1 MILITRG
8 LSFEAGVNY
17 VVINCREFPRVSIA
31 LQRDS
36 TVFYGFIS
44 WSDCNI
50 FSCLVISECQYF
62 FLNCFLIGGSVF
74 FFVDYKLWGE
84 QLKSSSCTEWL
95 LTLFTPR
102 KAFQAFSKNP
112 NLIIL
117 GDDMA
122 RRLPIFSL
130 LVNHEDSGRIVHHN
144 FISVLLNDLY
154 GIHARGGCAC
164 AGPYAQVGESAFI
177 WVPKRQISAKSQI
190 LVYPGVSDAWN
201 LTTRK

>member
-1 MILITRG
+1 MHEEFLFYLRLWELTTLKRERKNFAGNLIFFCYRFASLLYMILITRG

-74 FFVDYKLWGE
+74 VLVII
-84 QLKSSSCTEWL
+84 
-95 LTLFTPR
+95 
-102 KAFQAFSKNP
+102 
-112 NLIIL
+112 NLE
-117 GDDMA
+117 
-122 RRLPIFSL
+122 
-130 LVNHEDSGRIVHHN
+130 VNN
-144 FISVLLNDLY
+144 
-154 GIHARGGCAC
+154 
-164 AGPYAQVGESAFI
+164 
-177 WVPKRQISAKSQI
+177 
-190 LVYPGVSDAWN
+190 
-201 LTTRK
+201 